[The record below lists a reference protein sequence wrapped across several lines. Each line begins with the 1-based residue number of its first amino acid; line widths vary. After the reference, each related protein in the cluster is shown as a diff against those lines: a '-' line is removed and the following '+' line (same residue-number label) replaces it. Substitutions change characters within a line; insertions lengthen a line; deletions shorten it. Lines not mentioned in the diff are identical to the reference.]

1 MRRQKSLMYC
11 ILSGAQR
18 NNSVVVPH
26 FLSIASSFY
35 FFYSGCCWVG
45 WGILWCDG
53 SGAIDSG
60 SGCRPLTG
68 WDIAPTPDVLRSSK
82 PSARNLLKCT
92 SVVETSTFIG
102 QHHLAVNCQGGA
114 YFEIW
119 TLQSFLNE
127 HFLWTCLE
135 CKSNM
140 TSLDGPDANL
150 YIWILTSQTV
160 IFKSTWSTSPF
171 WVFV

>member
-1 MRRQKSLMYC
+1 MGWMVGGGEC
-11 ILSGAQR
+11 VCNILG
-18 NNSVVVPH
+18 
-26 FLSIASSFY
+26 LSNAETKVFDVYFRELNVIIPSSFHIFY
-35 FFYSGCCWVG
+35 PSLLLFIFFYSGCCWVG

-92 SVVETSTFIG
+92 SAVKTSTFIG

-119 TLQSFLNE
+119 TLQSLLDE

-150 YIWILTSQTV
+150 YIWILTS
-160 IFKSTWSTSPF
+160 
-171 WVFV
+171 

>member
-1 MRRQKSLMYC
+1 MVGGNVSAIFLGYQMRRQKSLMYYC

-26 FLSIASSFY
+26 FLSIASSYFISF
-35 FFYSGCCWVG
+35 FFYSGCCWMG
-45 WGILWCDG
+45 WRILWCDG

-68 WDIAPTPDVLRSSK
+68 WDIAPTYCGAQNLRPETYSSAH
-82 PSARNLLKCT
+82 PL
-92 SVVETSTFIG
+92 ETSILIG

-135 CKSNM
+135 CKWNM

-150 YIWILTSQTV
+150 YIWILTS
-160 IFKSTWSTSPF
+160 
-171 WVFV
+171 